1 VSGRGQRS
9 GMRGVS
15 NAQPSDIFPGKVSVK
30 GAAFTRFP
38 PEARSSCRPHRNS
51 KEFWSHMKRL
61 LTIALTLGSGI
72 ALSAAAQTPAS
83 PAAPS
88 ALAAPAAAA
97 PDIAPAAP
105 AGPAKIAV
113 IAFQVAV
120 AQTNEGQR
128 QFADLE
134 KKFDPKRQQLK
145 TLSDEIDTMTKDLQA
160 KGATLTDGERSTRAA
175 AIDTKKKQLD
185 RDADDARTDFQQQMQ
200 DMYQGLASK
209 VYDVMQSYAEK
220 QGYTLVLDV
229 SEQQSPVLYASTAT
243 NITKQVIEAY
253 NVKSGVPA
261 PPPQTGADAPRPGTG
276 ISVPAP
282 ASTQH

>member
-1 VSGRGQRS
+1 MKRSLTLAFTLVSGI
-9 GMRGVS
+9 V
-15 NAQPSDIFPGKVSVK
+15 
-30 GAAFTRFP
+30 
-38 PEARSSCRPHRNS
+38 
-51 KEFWSHMKRL
+51 
-61 LTIALTLGSGI
+61 
-72 ALSAAAQTPAS
+72 LSAAAQTPVS

-88 ALAAPAAAA
+88 ALAAPAGAAA
-97 PDIAPAAP
+97 DTPTAPAAP
-105 AGPAKIAV
+105 AGPARIAV

-128 QFADLE
+128 NFADLE

-145 TLSDEIDTMTKDLQA
+145 ALSDQIDTLSKDLQA
-160 KGATLTDGERSTRAA
+160 KGATLTESERTSRSS

-185 RDADDARTDFQQQMQ
+185 RDAEDAKSDFQQQMQ
-200 DMYQGLASK
+200 DLYNTLASK

-229 SEQQSPVLYASTAT
+229 SEQQSPVLFASTST

-261 PPPQTGADAPRPGTG
+261 PPPSADVDAPKPAAPA
-276 ISVPAP
+276 PAP
-282 ASTQH
+282 ASH